1 METRRLRR
9 RVAVRFHAKRQCA
22 VAARSTGQG
31 VEARNGRIQ
40 LRADFLARRPG
51 SGCEDAH
58 RAVEC
63 VQRSDSLW
71 RRRQAGRPEASIEGS
86 SGEKRA
92 GPARLTQSKQEPR
105 SVSET
110 QHETAQLMMP
120 QHANVLGH
128 VFGGVVLSM
137 MDTTA
142 AVSAIRHARLAC
154 VTVSVDRV
162 DFREPVHVGDLVIMK
177 SSVNYVGRTS
187 MEIGVRVETENLVT
201 GLKRHTNSCYLTFV
215 AIDRNGKPV
224 PVPPLKPETPD
235 EVRRFKA
242 ARERRE
248 RRLQERV
255 AESKR

>member
-1 METRRLRR
+1 LTNS
-9 RVAVRFHAKRQCA
+9 K
-22 VAARSTGQG
+22 TG
-31 VEARNGRIQ
+31 A
-40 LRADFLARRPG
+40 
-51 SGCEDAH
+51 
-58 RAVEC
+58 
-63 VQRSDSLW
+63 
-71 RRRQAGRPEASIEGS
+71 
-86 SGEKRA
+86 
-92 GPARLTQSKQEPR
+92 R

-162 DFREPVHVGDLVIMK
+162 DFREPIHVGDLVIMK
-177 SSVNYVGRTS
+177 SSVNFVGRTS

-201 GLKRHTNSCYLTFV
+201 GLRRHTNSCYLTFV

-224 PVPPLKPETPD
+224 PVPSLKPDTPD
-235 EVRRFKA
+235 EIRRFQA
-242 ARERRE
+242 AKERRE

-255 AESKR
+255 AENKR